1 MRRGSE
7 RPHSWKRSG
16 WIVLTVM
23 AGPPA
28 SFVLLSPVF
37 ALIGH
42 VTGWFAPAIIGNV
55 VGLIL
60 LGAVVVAVFIV
71 AVGAVVVA
79 VLALIGTAAATL
91 GSAIAHVFSRL
102 R

>member
-1 MRRGSE
+1 MSSDPEPR
-7 RPHSWKRSG
+7 SWKRTG
-16 WIVLTVM
+16 LLLLGLV

-28 SFVLLSPVF
+28 SFVLLSPIL
-37 ALIGH
+37 ALVGYL
-42 VTGWFAPAIIGNV
+42 TGWFAPGTIGNV

-60 LGAVVVAVFIV
+60 LGAIVVAVFVAAVV
-71 AVGAVVVA
+71 AVVLA
-79 VLALIGTAAATL
+79 VLALIGTAGATV